1 MKGGIKIY
9 TPEEVAEILKVR
21 PQTVQKWLRN
31 GQLVGI
37 KLNKN
42 WRIMEEDFKKFLMEH
57 KADKGKEAENS

>member
-1 MKGGIKIY
+1 LKGGTKIY

-42 WRIMEEDFKKFLMEH
+42 WRIMEEDLEKFLMQR
-57 KADKGKEAENS
+57 KGGMKK

>member
-42 WRIMEEDFKKFLMEH
+42 WRIMEEDLEKFLIQR
-57 KADKGKEAENS
+57 KGGMKK